1 VDTALLSL
9 GREAL
14 LLALVISAP
23 PLLAA
28 LATGLLT
35 GILQAATQVQD
46 PSLGVAPRLA
56 AVLVAVGVAAPWVS
70 ARVVRFAAA
79 CLELI
84 PRVSP

>member
-1 VDTALLSL
+1 MDTALLSL
-9 GREAL
+9 SREAL
-14 LLALVISAP
+14 LLALIISAP

-28 LATGLLT
+28 LATGLIT

-46 PSLGVAPRLA
+46 PSLAVAPRLG
-56 AVLVAVGVAAPWVS
+56 AVLITVGLTAPWVS